1 MSLTP
6 GGFPF
11 EACLRCLSSL
21 QPTTIICS
29 DQGAFEGRSVSGR
42 KGVARAWAQT
52 PGQNLSAHCAKNAHH
67 TLSLAPDKS

>member
-29 DQGAFEGRSVSGR
+29 DQGAFEGRSISGR

-52 PGQNLSAHCAKNAHH
+52 PGQNLSAHCAKSDHH